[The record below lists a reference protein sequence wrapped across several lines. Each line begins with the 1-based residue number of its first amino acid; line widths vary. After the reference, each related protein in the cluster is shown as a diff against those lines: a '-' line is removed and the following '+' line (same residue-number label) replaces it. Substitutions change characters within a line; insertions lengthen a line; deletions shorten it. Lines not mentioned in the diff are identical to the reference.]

1 MTASSL
7 QDGGHLPACLG
18 SGWHP
23 HDAAAGSWPEVPAL
37 PICLDWAV
45 YHSPQTLLA
54 ACPSLSPH
62 LSLPAHRW
70 KAPQGAP
77 QLFPRAGR
85 MGHLNSE
92 TTPLT
97 LIPFWGLPRRR
108 PHPSSGYDKQRHKN
122 GQPLCTPPYLTPKAD
137 SPDLLGL
144 RELHPPSPSSKMAFR
159 LAEENKRKR
168 RVDKIKCPYNLQP
181 TDKH

>member
-18 SGWHP
+18 SGWRP

-122 GQPLCTPPYLTPKAD
+122 GQPLCTPPHPMPKAD
-137 SPDLLGL
+137 SPTYWGPGNCTHPPQAARWPLDLL
-144 RELHPPSPSSKMAFR
+144 
-159 LAEENKRKR
+159 R
-168 RVDKIKCPYNLQP
+168 RTKGKDV
-181 TDKH
+181 